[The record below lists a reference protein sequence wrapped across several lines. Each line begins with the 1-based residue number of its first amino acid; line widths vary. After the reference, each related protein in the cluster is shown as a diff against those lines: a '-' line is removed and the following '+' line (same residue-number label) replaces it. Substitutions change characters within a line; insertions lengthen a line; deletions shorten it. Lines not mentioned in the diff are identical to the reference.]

1 MPFLVALAALEGTI
15 ASYWIGLITVWTFMP
30 CVAVVGLLALL
41 SGKSAL
47 SYRMQERLSR
57 DSDRAVGVEKK
68 KAL

>member
-1 MPFLVALAALEGTI
+1 
-15 ASYWIGLITVWTFMP
+15 MP

-47 SYRMQERLSR
+47 SYRMEERLSR